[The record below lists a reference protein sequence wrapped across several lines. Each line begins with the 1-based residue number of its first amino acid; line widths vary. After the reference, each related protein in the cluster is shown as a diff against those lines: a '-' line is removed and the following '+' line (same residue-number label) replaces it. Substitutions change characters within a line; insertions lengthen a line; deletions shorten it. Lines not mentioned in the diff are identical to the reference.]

1 MLESNLNEALAST
14 KNVVNAVRPLLADS
28 GRLSAKAIAAE
39 FGMPVAQLA
48 KQIGR
53 SRQAI
58 SKTPDDPKIQMSL
71 RPYERIFRLRS
82 IFTKDDFLAW
92 LERPNRELDDSSPME
107 IIKTGRA
114 EIIADLVED
123 MLLGAPS

>member
-1 MLESNLNEALAST
+1 
-14 KNVVNAVRPLLADS
+14 
-28 GRLSAKAIAAE
+28 
-39 FGMPVAQLA
+39 MPVGQQAR
-48 KQIGR
+48 QIGQ

-58 SKTPDDPKIQMSL
+58 SKTPDAPKIQTLL

-82 IFTKDDFLAW
+82 IFSKDDFLAW